1 MVPIKREPG
10 GLAMSSRNVRLSDNG
25 RKKAAFINESLMR
38 IKNSFKEVGIPKS
51 VDMAKS
57 YIEEFEHAELDY
69 LIIVGVDTLK
79 ETEQHQNQKIIALIA
94 LDYEEVRLLDNRI
107 LN

>member
-1 MVPIKREPG
+1 
-10 GLAMSSRNVRLSDNG
+10 
-25 RKKAAFINESLMR
+25 MR

-51 VDMAKS
+51 IDMAKA

-94 LDYEEVRLLDNRI
+94 LDYEGVRLLDNRI

>member
-1 MVPIKREPG
+1 
-10 GLAMSSRNVRLSDNG
+10 
-25 RKKAAFINESLMR
+25 
-38 IKNSFKEVGIPKS
+38 
-51 VDMAKS
+51 MAKS